1 MLACSHALVYL
12 QTSKR
17 KRVIAEPEGA
27 PAKSLKNV
35 VVPEKSDSTL
45 VILVIQPVTQNV
57 GPTPVDCT
65 HTSLA
70 TPLAAPHRTCTPAKG
85 MPISVAIAPA
95 VPQKNPTPAKSTA
108 SPSAEDLSQLQ
119 RRPIPADWNPIPV
132 IPSLKDN
139 AFNVV
144 RDYVH
149 IFPSWEDY
157 SEDKHHFHIF
167 LSHLRARVNLDSHDE
182 QSLLMLFKE
191 ALQQYWCYLR
201 KSHFDGKSLNEFLVK
216 SPVLNLEDI
225 EWENFVM
232 HWSRSE
238 DEEIC
243 SKKNSGLK
251 RTTGYRKYAAR
262 CFALN
267 KGNAYEENS
276 VVNFLNC
283 PPSAWTRAL

>member
-85 MPISVAIAPA
+85 MLISVAIAPA

-119 RRPIPADWNPIPV
+119 RRPIPADWNPILV

-225 EWENFVM
+225 EWKNLVM